1 MAKTLLSPEEL
12 KARAFRAI
20 KQHDGCEEVSDITIC
35 EIPDDSIHCNWRIGA
50 VGVGPG
56 CAHAATRAAVYVESE
71 LQNEFDLL
79 AAF

>member
-35 EIPDDSIHCNWRIGA
+35 EIHDDSARSNWRIGA
-50 VGVGPG
+50 VGVGAG
-56 CAHAATRAAVYVESE
+56 CAYAATRAAVFVEDE
-71 LQNEFDLL
+71 LQNDFDLL
-79 AAF
+79 AVP

>member
-1 MAKTLLSPEEL
+1 MAKTLLALDEL

-20 KQHDGCEEVSDITIC
+20 KEHEGCEEVSDITIC
-35 EIPDDSIHCNWRIGA
+35 ETRDVSTHCNWRIGA

-71 LQNEFDLL
+71 LQTEFDLL
-79 AAF
+79 AVL